1 MEGAK
6 IKHNRDSCIDVI
18 LGVQGVR
25 IPPLSRVGGYC
36 TTTFK
41 CYKRPSFELKLRRN
55 A

>member
-25 IPPLSRVGGYC
+25 VPPLSRVGGG
-36 TTTFK
+36 TVPPLFSAT
-41 CYKRPSFELKLRRN
+41 RGRLLS
-55 A
+55 

>member
-25 IPPLSRVGGYC
+25 VPPLSRVGG
-36 TTTFK
+36 TVPPLLSAT
-41 CYKRPSFELKLRRN
+41 RGRLLS
-55 A
+55 